1 MIKNEEFVLRM
12 NALSETLNK
21 KGIDVALIMQNTDLY
36 YYSGSI
42 PSGVLAIS
50 KENRNV
56 YAIRRGYL
64 RAINEAALSKED
76 MLEIKSLSSL
86 PDIFSKREIEFKTIG
101 LEMDVIPI
109 DMFFKLK
116 KIFKDANF
124 KDISFDIRWQRSK
137 KSKSEINDIKEASRM
152 LDCTMED
159 AKEFV
164 RAGKKELEV
173 SAELEYRAR
182 KRGHQGRSRMRGF
195 NGEMF
200 MGHVHSGYR
209 SPYPSGYL
217 KPTAGIGPHPSY
229 PDGAS
234 FEKIAKNEPV
244 IVDFLGNYHG
254 YMSDETRLFCDG
266 KLDKEF
272 EKAYGF
278 CVEVMI
284 FLEEVAKPGVIAEDI
299 YRKCLDMAKKA
310 GYQDNFMG
318 IAGNQ
323 TPFVGHGVG
332 LELDEFPF
340 IAKSQNYAIEEN
352 MVFAFEPKV
361 SFANKGSVGI
371 ENTYLVTK
379 NGVEPLTRFPREIV
393 YL

>member
-1 MIKNEEFVLRM
+1 MNKEFCSRIEG
-12 NALSETLNK
+12 LSQTLDK
-21 KGIDVALIMQNTDLY
+21 KGVDVALIMQNADLY

-42 PSGVLAIS
+42 PSGILAIS
-50 KENRNV
+50 SDNKKV

-64 RAINEAALSKED
+64 RTINETAIKKD
-76 MLEIKSLSSL
+76 YIVEIKGLSIL
-86 PDIFSKREIEFKTIG
+86 TEIFKQREIKFNTVGI
-101 LEMDVIPI
+101 EMDVLPT
-109 DMFFKLK
+109 DMFLRLK
-116 KIFKDANF
+116 KVFKESTF
-124 KDISFDIRWQRSK
+124 IDISFDIRWQRSK
-137 KSKSEINDIKEASRM
+137 KSVCELNNIKEASRM

-164 RAGKKELEV
+164 RAGKKELDI

-200 MGHVHSGYR
+200 MGHIHSGPR

-234 FEKIAKNEPV
+234 FEKVEKNEPV

-254 YMSDETRLFCDG
+254 YMSDETRLYCDG

-272 EKAYGF
+272 ERAYYF
-278 CVEVMI
+278 CRDVMD
-284 FLEEVAKPGVIAEDI
+284 FLEETAKPGIIAEDL
-299 YRKCLDMAKKA
+299 YNKCIEMAQKK
-310 GYQDNFMG
+310 GYGDNFMG
-318 IAGNQ
+318 IKGNQ
-323 TPFVGHGVG
+323 TPFVGHGIG

-340 IAKSQNYAIEEN
+340 IAKGQKYALEEN
-352 MVFAFEPKV
+352 MTFAFEPKV
-361 SFANKGSVGI
+361 SFADKGSVGI

-379 NGVEPLTRFPREIV
+379 NGIEALTKFPREII

>member
-1 MIKNEEFVLRM
+1 MNNEFHSRMKN
-12 NALSETLNK
+12 LSETLNK
-21 KGIDVALIMQNTDLY
+21 KGIDVALIMQNADLY

-42 PSGVLAIS
+42 PSGILAIS
-50 KENRNV
+50 KENRKV

-64 RAINEAALSKED
+64 RAVNEAALEND
-76 MLEIKSLSSL
+76 EMIEIKGLSAL
-86 PDIFSKREIEFKTIG
+86 PEIFSSRDIEFGTVGI
-101 LEMDVIPI
+101 EMDVIPA
-109 DMFFKLK
+109 DMFLRLK
-116 KIFKDANF
+116 KIFKNAAFVDV
-124 KDISFDIRWQRSK
+124 SFDIRWQRSI
-137 KSKSEINDIKEASRM
+137 KSKTEIANIKEASRM

-159 AKEFV
+159 AKELV

-200 MGHVHSGYR
+200 MGHIHSGPR

-234 FEKIAKNEPV
+234 FERIDKNEPV

-272 EKAYGF
+272 EKAYYF
-278 CVEVMI
+278 CRDVMS
-284 FLEEVAKPGVIAEDI
+284 FMEETAKPGVVALDI
-299 YRKCLDMAKKA
+299 YQQCLDMAQKE

-318 IAGNQ
+318 IKGNQ
-323 TPFVGHGVG
+323 TPFVGHGIG

-340 IAKSQNYAIEEN
+340 IAKAQNYALQQG

-361 SFANKGSVGI
+361 SFANRGSVGI
-371 ENTYLVTK
+371 ENTYLVTE
-379 NGVEPLTRFPREIV
+379 NGVESLTRFPREIV
-393 YL
+393 YI

>member
-1 MIKNEEFVLRM
+1 MNNEFHSRMKN
-12 NALSETLNK
+12 LSETLNK
-21 KGIDVALIMQNTDLY
+21 KGIDIALIMQNADLY

-42 PSGVLAIS
+42 PSGILAIS
-50 KENRNV
+50 KENRKV

-64 RAINEAALSKED
+64 RALNEAALEND
-76 MLEIKSLSSL
+76 EMIEIKGLSAL
-86 PDIFSKREIEFKTIG
+86 PEIFSSRDIEFGTVGI
-101 LEMDVIPI
+101 EMDVIPA
-109 DMFFKLK
+109 DMFLRLK
-116 KIFKDANF
+116 KIFKNAAFVDV
-124 KDISFDIRWQRSK
+124 SFDIRWQRSI
-137 KSKSEINDIKEASRM
+137 KSKTEIANIKEASRM

-159 AKEFV
+159 AKELV

-200 MGHVHSGYR
+200 MGHIHSGPR

-234 FEKIAKNEPV
+234 FERIDKNEPV

-272 EKAYGF
+272 EKAYYF
-278 CVEVMI
+278 CRDVMS
-284 FLEEVAKPGVIAEDI
+284 FMEETAKPGVVALDI
-299 YRKCLDMAKKA
+299 YQQCLDMAQKE

-318 IAGNQ
+318 IKGNQ
-323 TPFVGHGVG
+323 TPFVGHGIG

-340 IAKSQNYAIEEN
+340 IAKAQNYALKQG

-361 SFANKGSVGI
+361 SFANRGSVGI
-371 ENTYLVTK
+371 ENTYLVTE
-379 NGVEPLTRFPREIV
+379 NGVESLTRFPREIV
-393 YL
+393 YI

>member
-1 MIKNEEFVLRM
+1 MNNELSLRVE
-12 NALSETLNK
+12 NLSETLNL
-21 KGIDVALIMQNTDLY
+21 KGIDVALIMQNADLY
-36 YYSGSI
+36 YYTGSI
-42 PSGVLAIS
+42 PSGILAIS
-50 KENRNV
+50 KENRKV
-56 YAIRRGYL
+56 FAIRRGYL
-64 RAINEAALSKED
+64 RAKDEAALKED
-76 MLEIKSLSSL
+76 EMIEIKGLSVLSEL
-86 PDIFSKREIEFKTIG
+86 FSQRQIKFDTIG
-101 LEMDVIPI
+101 IEMDVLPV
-109 DMFFKLK
+109 DMFLRLK
-116 KIFKDANF
+116 KVFKNSNF
-124 KDISFDIRWQRSK
+124 VDISFDIRWQRSK
-137 KSKSEINDIKEASRM
+137 KSQSEIAEIREASRM

-164 RAGKKELEV
+164 KAGKKELEV
-173 SAELEYRAR
+173 SAQLEYRAR

-200 MGHVHSGYR
+200 MGHIHSGPR

-234 FEKIAKNEPV
+234 FEKIAENEPV

-278 CVEVMI
+278 CRDVMD
-284 FLEEVAKPGVIAEDI
+284 FLEEEAKPGVIAEDI
-299 YRKCLDMAKKA
+299 YNRCLEMAKKE

-318 IAGNQ
+318 IRGNQ
-323 TPFVGHGVG
+323 TPFVGHGIG

-340 IAKSQNYAIEEN
+340 IAKAQNYALEKN

-361 SFANKGSVGI
+361 SFLNKGSVGI
-371 ENTYLVTK
+371 ENTYLVTE
-379 NGVEPLTRFPREIV
+379 NGVEALTRFPREIV

>member
-1 MIKNEEFVLRM
+1 MNNEFHSRMKN
-12 NALSETLNK
+12 LSETLNK
-21 KGIDVALIMQNTDLY
+21 KGIDVALIMQNADLY

-42 PSGVLAIS
+42 PSGILAIS
-50 KENRNV
+50 KENRKV

-64 RAINEAALSKED
+64 RALNEAALEND
-76 MLEIKSLSSL
+76 EMIEIKGLSAL
-86 PDIFSKREIEFKTIG
+86 PEIFSSRDIEFGTVGI
-101 LEMDVIPI
+101 EMDVTPA
-109 DMFFKLK
+109 DMFLRLK
-116 KIFKDANF
+116 KIFKNAAFVDV
-124 KDISFDIRWQRSK
+124 SFDIRWQRSI
-137 KSKSEINDIKEASRM
+137 KSETEIANIKEASRM

-159 AKEFV
+159 AKELV

-200 MGHVHSGYR
+200 MGHIHSGPR

-234 FEKIAKNEPV
+234 FERIDKNEPV

-272 EKAYGF
+272 EKAYYF
-278 CVEVMI
+278 CRDVMS
-284 FLEEVAKPGVIAEDI
+284 FMEETAKPGVVALDI
-299 YRKCLDMAKKA
+299 YQQCLDMAQKE

-318 IAGNQ
+318 IKGNQ
-323 TPFVGHGVG
+323 TPFVGHGIG

-340 IAKSQNYAIEEN
+340 IAKAQNYALQQG

-361 SFANKGSVGI
+361 SFANRGSVGI
-371 ENTYLVTK
+371 ENTYLVTE
-379 NGVEPLTRFPREIV
+379 NGVESLTRFPREIV
-393 YL
+393 YI